1 MTSNTT
7 RKIGFPSR
15 LSEPFSLFHDDACL
29 KAHKA
34 YRDAKAG
41 DATAAV
47 KLVRDLAAPFLSM
60 IQRGDLQADCFVAPH
75 AREATG
81 DNAIPQVLASACA
94 AVSLAEVDTAIVQ
107 TTRVYHTGADAME
120 RLALR
125 PVFEGDVIPGRSYCL
140 VDDVTNLGGTLAELA
155 DFIQLHGGV
164 VVGVAVLVNA
174 GRSKHLHPSRKVV
187 NELKKR
193 HGHELETLL
202 SVAPEAFTANEASYL
217 IGFRSLDEIRN
228 RIIKARKETN
238 LRLRSKG
245 ISRMEDRGR

>member
-1 MTSNTT
+1 MDTAESDIDLLVVVDDETAQAP
-7 RKIGFPSR
+7 RK
-15 LSEPFSLFHDDACL
+15 
-29 KAHKA
+29 
-34 YRDAKAG
+34 
-41 DATAAV
+41 
-47 KLVRDLAAPFLSM
+47 
-60 IQRGDLQADCFVAPH
+60 
-75 AREATG
+75 
-81 DNAIPQVLASACA
+81 LASQAYA
-94 AVSLAEVDTAIVQ
+94 SLS
-107 TTRVYHTGADAME
+107 GSK
-120 RLALR
+120 L
-125 PVFEGDVIPGRSYCL
+125 PVEIKVVRQR
-140 VDDVTNLGGTLAELA
+140 
-155 DFIQLHGGV
+155 DF
-164 VVGVAVLVNA
+164 VGVAVLVNA